1 MRRGNPPG
9 EAGTMFDFHYEKI
22 GKNKDILRVVL
33 TGKLDGENSDY
44 LMDCVKDEVL
54 DGSTKLVVDCGR
66 LGYVSSLGLGMLVR
80 IHSRMAKL
88 GGDVKLANVQGTV
101 SKLLGVVG
109 LNRIFN
115 IYATVEDAVAAHGG

>member
-1 MRRGNPPG
+1 
-9 EAGTMFDFHYEKI
+9 MFDFHYEKI

-33 TGKLDGENSDY
+33 AGKLDGENSDY

-54 DGSTKLVVDCGR
+54 DGSTKLVIDCGH

-88 GGDVKLANVQGTV
+88 GGDVKLANVQGTI
-101 SKLLGVVG
+101 SKLMGVVG
-109 LNRIFN
+109 LNRIFHM
-115 IYATVEDAVAAHGG
+115 YATVEEAVAAHGG